1 MFNVT
6 IASHGY
12 KAVVPDISSGGEWV
26 PRKALSL
33 IPTMV
38 QEIHQGQ
45 EHMHGCAPFLCSCA
59 KCPRVYNLRQTC
71 IVVQTMPSL
80 GSSSTN
86 TDTALQSALDSSAQ
100 MFWSAQPTPDMRC
113 CSGTVHLK
121 LTLALVADSRQS
133 NPRPSLGSSGT
144 NMGTALQSA
153 LDSSAQMHWS
163 AQPTPDMHC
172 CSGTVHLK
180 LTLALA
186 CVLQSNLISE
196 SGPRITVAPAQLLQ
210 FCLSLQPFQIS
221 KSEQP
226 RPEVHRCSGTV
237 HPKATGALAR
247 ALLA

>member
-1 MFNVT
+1 
-6 IASHGY
+6 
-12 KAVVPDISSGGEWV
+12 
-26 PRKALSL
+26 
-33 IPTMV
+33 
-38 QEIHQGQ
+38 
-45 EHMHGCAPFLCSCA
+45 MHGCAPFLRSCA

-86 TDTALQSALDSSAQ
+86 TDTALQSALDSSGQ

-113 CSGTVHLK
+113 CSGTVQLK

-226 RPEVHRCSGTV
+226 
-237 HPKATGALAR
+237 
-247 ALLA
+247 